1 MEDLQNGVSMDSAAP
16 RAELAPKLGLVSALI
31 PLRLTMVQTV
41 GDLGTKHRIVPQDHA
56 QVKFSSHQSSSVGS
70 YRSGNYYHVKYVNEI
85 LVLNISQF

>member
-16 RAELAPKLGLVSALI
+16 RAELAPKLGFVSALI

-41 GDLGTKHRIVPQDHA
+41 RDQGTKHRIVPQDHA

-70 YRSGNYYHVKYVNEI
+70 CRYGN
-85 LVLNISQF
+85 

>member
-16 RAELAPKLGLVSALI
+16 RAELAPELGLVSALI

-41 GDLGTKHRIVPQDHA
+41 GDLGSKHRIVPQDHA

-70 YRSGNYYHVKYVNEI
+70 CRYGN
-85 LVLNISQF
+85 

>member
-16 RAELAPKLGLVSALI
+16 RAELAPKLGLVSALT

-41 GDLGTKHRIVPQDHA
+41 RDQGTKHRIVPQDHA

-70 YRSGNYYHVKYVNEI
+70 CRYGN
-85 LVLNISQF
+85 

>member
-16 RAELAPKLGLVSALI
+16 RAEMAPKLGLVSALI

-41 GDLGTKHRIVPQDHA
+41 RDQGTKHRIVPQDHA

-70 YRSGNYYHVKYVNEI
+70 CRYGN
-85 LVLNISQF
+85 

>member
-41 GDLGTKHRIVPQDHA
+41 GDLGTKHRIVP
-56 QVKFSSHQSSSVGS
+56 
-70 YRSGNYYHVKYVNEI
+70 
-85 LVLNISQF
+85 